1 MDKTTLIKPE
11 RSGER
16 KTRLIQNGATL
27 RSVRASRNQA
37 NRLHESHTRSKL
49 IAMMRERDHFH
60 HSRAALLRQ
69 GLIPKSLPSP
79 ECELRAVGEQLR
91 LRQPQGEGDFHHPE
105 EDAVTFLE
113 PLVPGAGG
121 LGFTK
126 ALLSISQLSED
137 TERARFRGPE
147 SPSIGISSKSP

>member
-1 MDKTTLIKPE
+1 MTRRQKPA
-11 RSGER
+11 RDLAVRHTVDILQTGTIRRRR
-16 KTRLIQNGATL
+16 KGSTA
-27 RSVRASRNQA
+27 A

-69 GLIPKSLPSP
+69 GLIPRSLPSP

-105 EDAVTFLE
+105 EDAVAFLE

-147 SPSIGISSKSP
+147 SPSIGVSSKSP

>member
-1 MDKTTLIKPE
+1 MGAYSRWALI
-11 RSGER
+11 RGWA
-16 KTRLIQNGATL
+16 LIRINT
-27 RSVRASRNQA
+27 VYN
-37 NRLHESHTRSKL
+37 
-49 IAMMRERDHFH
+49 FH

-69 GLIPKSLPSP
+69 GLTPRSLPSP
-79 ECELRAVGEQLR
+79 ECELRAVGEQLL

-137 TERARFRGPE
+137 TERARFRGQFP
-147 SPSIGISSKSP
+147 PTQTHRDRFRKRDI